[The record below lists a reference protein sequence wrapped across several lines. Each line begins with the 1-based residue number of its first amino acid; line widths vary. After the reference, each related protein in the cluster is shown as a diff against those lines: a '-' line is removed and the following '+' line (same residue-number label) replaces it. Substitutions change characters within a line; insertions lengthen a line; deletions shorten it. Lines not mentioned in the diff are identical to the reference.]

1 MHKFYSLLAIS
12 LAAISLATLYMA
24 QIGSERIIRGLAT
37 DTSVQWAT
45 YLRDRLEDV
54 EAIIARGTPSQAD
67 SEILANAI
75 RRNDI
80 FRYKMFDAGGVIKL
94 ASQAQDIGKK
104 NHQPYFLDVVRTGK
118 NFTKLVRTPDPNS
131 GETRTIGETYMA
143 IESGG
148 RFIGAIEVYTDISAQ
163 AAAIKAESRNLVVIL
178 LAVAFSITLLIG
190 IFHTR
195 ILKAAERARE
205 DAETANAAKSE
216 FLSRMSHELRTPMN
230 SILGFAQLLESDE
243 TTSPSSFQERATKH
257 IIKSGE
263 HLLSLIDEV
272 LDLSSIESGN
282 LPISIE
288 DTAVAPIIA
297 DCLEIVESMAA
308 EKGIK
313 IAPPEAELRSCYV
326 KADPLRLRQICL
338 NLLSNAIKYNRENG
352 SVEITIQAKTGGRIR
367 FDFKDSGRGISKGRH
382 AELFQAFN
390 RLGAENSEI
399 EGVGIGLTVTKKLLQ
414 LMDSAIEF
422 ESTEGEGSTFWFDLP
437 AGRNPAPIEPA
448 PPKQALPETPEQ
460 DRDVR
465 HILYVEDNPSNLE
478 LMGAVLARIDGIQMV
493 SAPTAEIGVAM
504 AESLQPA
511 LIFMDINLPGMDGFA
526 ALTVLRENP
535 ATKNIP
541 VIAVSAAAM
550 ENNIRRGM
558 EAGFDAYLTKP
569 VKVDVVLEHVRKHIS

>member
-54 EAIIARGTPSQAD
+54 ETIIARGIPTQAD

-118 NFTKLVRTPDPNS
+118 NFTKLVRTPDPDS

-195 ILKAAERARE
+195 ILKAAKRARE

-243 TTSPSSFQERATKH
+243 TSSPSSFQERATKH

-313 IAPPEAELRSCYV
+313 IAPPEAELHSCYV

-367 FDFKDSGRGISKGRH
+367 FDFTACGHRDS
-382 AELFQAFN
+382 
-390 RLGAENSEI
+390 
-399 EGVGIGLTVTKKLLQ
+399 
-414 LMDSAIEF
+414 
-422 ESTEGEGSTFWFDLP
+422 ST
-437 AGRNPAPIEPA
+437 
-448 PPKQALPETPEQ
+448 
-460 DRDVR
+460 
-465 HILYVEDNPSNLE
+465 
-478 LMGAVLARIDGIQMV
+478 
-493 SAPTAEIGVAM
+493 
-504 AESLQPA
+504 
-511 LIFMDINLPGMDGFA
+511 
-526 ALTVLRENP
+526 
-535 ATKNIP
+535 
-541 VIAVSAAAM
+541 
-550 ENNIRRGM
+550 
-558 EAGFDAYLTKP
+558 
-569 VKVDVVLEHVRKHIS
+569 